1 MSFFVP
7 FFHIIGAKDFHCK
20 CILLLVSL
28 RNAVVSN
35 FLLLLTNETSKN
47 DILSVCSTAYINLIF
62 FMKFVQS
69 INDDARNSRVKK
81 LKYEVEL
88 RKMTSYL
95 ELLTRTFL

>member
-1 MSFFVP
+1 
-7 FFHIIGAKDFHCK
+7 
-20 CILLLVSL
+20 
-28 RNAVVSN
+28 
-35 FLLLLTNETSKN
+35 
-47 DILSVCSTAYINLIF
+47 
-62 FMKFVQS
+62 MKFVQS